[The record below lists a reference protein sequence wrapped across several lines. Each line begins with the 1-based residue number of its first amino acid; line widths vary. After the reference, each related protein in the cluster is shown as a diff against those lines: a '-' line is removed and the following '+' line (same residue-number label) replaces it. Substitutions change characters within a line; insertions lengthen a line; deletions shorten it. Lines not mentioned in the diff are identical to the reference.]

1 MLHVRRRLVVAVA
14 SLALVGVWLLAG
26 PRPGVAAGVSP
37 VALLGRPCDVS
48 TCTTVPQPHGRG
60 ILAFCHDF
68 SATIIDGVVQAV
80 SLYAP
85 GASTVVGPYA
95 DPLPLGLAWRQPLAG
110 VAEALGTPARI
121 SAMYRTPTLVYMF
134 RGQAFGSVELQF
146 DEADALVRVNA
157 SLTR

>member
-26 PRPGVAAGVSP
+26 PRAGVAAGVSP
-37 VALLGRPCDVS
+37 VALLGQPCDVS
-48 TCTTVPQPHGRG
+48 TCTTVPQPHGHG
-60 ILAFCHDF
+60 ILAFCRDF
-68 SATIIDGVVQAV
+68 SATIIDGTVQAV

-85 GASTVVGPYA
+85 GASSVVAGYV
-95 DPLPLGLAWRQPLAG
+95 DPLPLGLRWQQPLVD
-110 VAEALGTPARI
+110 VAEALGKPARI

-134 RGQAFGSVELQF
+134 GDQVFGSVELQF

-157 SLTR
+157 SITR